1 MKKDRNSFFGSSNF
15 NMSAMGDGMG
25 NMNMQ
30 NMMPNMN
37 MGMPS
42 VNAASSQFYAA
53 QNMPTQL
60 PILYNNDGNGA
71 IASNSTFSE
80 LESRMAKLERSINR
94 LDARLSKLEGSTFY
108 TKDEYDADGNM
119 YMV

>member
-15 NMSAMGDGMG
+15 NMSATGDSMGG
-25 NMNMQ
+25 MNMP

-37 MGMPS
+37 MGVPS

-60 PILYNNDGNGA
+60 PILYNQDNSGMGN
-71 IASNSTFSE
+71 NPSTFSE
-80 LESRMAKLERSINR
+80 LESRIAKLERSINR
-94 LDARLSKLEGSTFY
+94 LDARLNKLEGSTFY
-108 TKDEYDADGNM
+108 TKDDYDADGNM

>member
-15 NMSAMGDGMG
+15 NMSATGDGMG
-25 NMNMQ
+25 GMNMP

-37 MGMPS
+37 MGVPS

-60 PILYNNDGNGA
+60 PILYNNDGNGMA
-71 IASNSTFSE
+71 NNHSTFSE
-80 LESRMAKLERSINR
+80 LESRIAKLERSINR
-94 LDARLSKLEGSTFY
+94 LDARLNKLEGSTFY
-108 TKDEYDADGNM
+108 TKDDYDADGNM

>member
-15 NMSAMGDGMG
+15 NMSATGDGMG
-25 NMNMQ
+25 NMNMP

-60 PILYNNDGNGA
+60 PILYNNDGNGMA
-71 IASNSTFSE
+71 NNNSAFSE
-80 LESRMAKLERSINR
+80 LESRIAKLERSINR
-94 LDARLSKLEGSTFY
+94 LDARLNKLEGSTFY